1 MTTKKSSSTDFDQIQ
16 EEHRSLLQAVDRL
29 GGLLQQPT
37 PRPAAAAAM
46 LAELKDHLDVHFA
59 HEEFGGY
66 FSEVREVAPRFAQQI
81 EVLKLQ
87 HVEFLETIDA
97 IGRRLDRPAAST
109 TWWTAIAADF
119 DLFFDEFQRHEAEEN
134 ELLQEALLRDVGT
147 GD

>member
-1 MTTKKSSSTDFDQIQ
+1 MTTKKSSSTDFDQIK
-16 EEHRSLLQAVDRL
+16 EEHRSLIQAVERL
-29 GGLLQQPT
+29 RGLLQQPT
-37 PRPAAAAAM
+37 PRPAAATAM
-46 LAELKDHLDVHFA
+46 LADLKDHLDVHFA

-97 IGRRLDRPAAST
+97 IGQRLDRPPASA

-119 DLFFDEFQRHEAEEN
+119 DLFFDKFQRHESEEN
-134 ELLQEALLRDVGT
+134 ELLQDALLRDVGT